1 MESIVFS
8 IQHLIFALV
17 STYYVTNFAIAGF
30 FANRIDRYF
39 AMCMLLPTFI
49 FHCSKVKTAASVR
62 SAADRSIAEMVV
74 HDSVL
79 NDDLFGPQSTTEV
92 WPHYFLSLLLCKKSF
107 TCLIGFQLSQ
117 RSSRSPTLPLAFCL
131 ELKRYKDT
139 VRCATLSMEVPRH

>member
-92 WPHYFLSLLLCKKSF
+92 WPHYFLSLLLCNKIIYLPYRVSAIAALFKIPHLAA
-107 TCLIGFQLSQ
+107 CILSG
-117 RSSRSPTLPLAFCL
+117 T
-131 ELKRYKDT
+131 
-139 VRCATLSMEVPRH
+139 